1 MRYARTAI
9 GALLL
14 LGVAVGSSATP
25 EAAAGPESPSARG
38 PDLSFPG
45 GGSILFM
52 PMNGWSL
59 GDSAFGIV
67 TSRGAVN
74 GYLSGS
80 GGSPLFAS
88 WDPGDPTRILAGRVG
103 SRDLVRFGVSG
114 TSLQRLD
121 SWRRTPYLEMVQY
134 SADGRY
140 IAWKTSGGSDLHIR
154 DLSGGGTRSI
164 SGPRGYLAGWTPSAD
179 VIISGRHGR
188 YLTLDPRTGRSSR
201 LFAEKRSA
209 SSLPHGWHGASIGTM
224 SWSTDGRFFSVV
236 LSSHRGRRSGVAVG
250 TADGRIRD
258 VVRLGRGTLYVPT
271 WSPSR
276 DAFAYLVSG
285 DTSWRAGVF
294 DVTTG
299 LRTTVATDLS
309 SWWPPAW
316 SPDGRWLLIDDQQHQ
331 RWVFAAS
338 DGSGTRTY
346 AELGSYPRWG
356 GSTFASPSANVRI
369 PYC

>member
-1 MRYARTAI
+1 
-9 GALLL
+9 L
-14 LGVAVGSSATP
+14 
-25 EAAAGPESPSARG
+25 E
-38 PDLSFPG
+38 
-45 GGSILFM
+45 
-52 PMNGWSL
+52 
-59 GDSAFGIV
+59 
-67 TSRGAVN
+67 
-74 GYLSGS
+74 
-80 GGSPLFAS
+80 
-88 WDPGDPTRILAGRVG
+88 
-103 SRDLVRFGVSG
+103 
-114 TSLQRLD
+114 RLD

-140 IAWKTSGGSDLHIR
+140 MAWNAGGASDLRIR
-154 DLSGGGTRSI
+154 DLSRGGTRSI
-164 SGPRGYLAGWTPSAD
+164 PGPRGYLAGWTSSAD
-179 VIISGRHGR
+179 VVISGRHGR

-201 LFAEKRSA
+201 LFGEKRSA
-209 SSLPHGWHGASIGTM
+209 SWFPHRWHGGSIGTM

-236 LSSHRGRRSGVAVG
+236 LSSHRGRRSGLAVG

-299 LRTTVATDLS
+299 RRTTVATNLS

-338 DGSGTRTY
+338 DGTGTRTY
-346 AELGSYPRWG
+346 PELGSSPRWG
-356 GSTFASPSANVRI
+356 GSTFASPSVNVRI